1 MTQTTPVAR
10 IRPRE
15 RTAILQSLRAGVVP
29 KIGLQHIQVGRKQEI
44 AAVLRDLDLVRDG
57 GAAIRF
63 IIGRFGAGKSFFLNL
78 ASTVALEKG
87 FLVARADITTD
98 RRLHGSSGQ
107 ARALLAELMKNL
119 SSKAKPDGGAL
130 AGVIENWIS
139 GVVQEVTASG
149 QADDKVPAEIAQRL
163 KPLQDLVGGYD
174 FATVLTRY
182 FQGFES
188 GDSSLQQNAIRWLRA
203 EYDTR
208 TDARRDLGVRAII
221 GDAELYDYLKLVARF
236 SRIAGYAGL
245 VVCIDEMVVLSHRL
259 ASSKARSSNYEAIL
273 RMVNDCLQGGV
284 EGLTLMF
291 GGTDECLEDRRRG
304 LYSYEALATRLAP
317 NAFAK
322 GAIQDL
328 SGPVIRLQ
336 TLTPEDLY
344 VLLHRIR
351 DVFASGDPSRHLIPD
366 EGLQAFME
374 YTARRLGESC
384 FRTPRETTMLF
395 VGLMSILEAE
405 PSHDWRLALGQ
416 ADGVQIAPSTSAES
430 SSNPVAEDDDLVE
443 FKL

>member
-139 GVVQEVTASG
+139 SVVQEVTASG
-149 QADDKVPAEIAQRL
+149 PGDDKVPAEIALRL

-328 SGPVIRLQ
+328 SGACDSP
-336 TLTPEDLY
+336 
-344 VLLHRIR
+344 
-351 DVFASGDPSRHLIPD
+351 SDPHARGSVRSTAPD
-366 EGLQAFME
+366 Q
-374 YTARRLGESC
+374 RRLRLRRPVKAPHTGRGVAGLHGVHGATTGRELLPDSA
-384 FRTPRETTMLF
+384 RDHNALRGAHEHPRSRA
-395 VGLMSILEAE
+395 VA
-405 PSHDWRLALGQ
+405 RLAARPRAG
-416 ADGVQIAPSTSAES
+416 
-430 SSNPVAEDDDLVE
+430 
-443 FKL
+443 